1 MKITRLLG
9 RNKITIR
16 RQRQSRQRSNY
27 TAIPVGEPDRE
38 ESGSNGALLL
48 ADPIPPASWPIRSAW
63 LALAVLIPTRSWGA
77 DRGQECQGCRWFGHS
92 ISAKC
97 VVAIS
102 PFQ

>member
-38 ESGSNGALLL
+38 ESGSNNPWTQAIAKCAYLL
-48 ADPIPPASWPIRSAW
+48 AASKKLHLSAPELATRAEALKGSLSGERSLDLTAE
-63 LALAVLIPTRSWGA
+63 AG
-77 DRGQECQGCRWFGHS
+77 GE
-92 ISAKC
+92 
-97 VVAIS
+97 
-102 PFQ
+102 